1 MSGWSWALM
10 ALSGQ
15 CGAEM
20 SLAGLELAA
29 QIENAEQAKM
39 EDTVIEMPQMEFT
52 DDAAPVLKAYYDAQP
67 G

>member
-1 MSGWSWALM
+1 MSGWGWALM

-29 QIENAEQAKM
+29 KIETKEQVKL
-39 EDTVIEMPQMEFT
+39 EEVVIEMPMVFE
-52 DDAAPVLKAYYDAQP
+52 DDAAPVLKAYYGAQP